1 MRTRFSE
8 NKKHIFS
15 GAELAARI
23 SQKTRPWLPIWGIF
37 KCQGWSPWDFQQ
49 SSISNMYRPLNL
61 PCVPTIQFGHLQL
74 SSPTFHETRPCV
86 VILECLPQGPF
97 SSCYWW
103 SCIIY
108 GPKGGRSTSRWD
120 GLHSPKALWLALVF
134 NFDLLTQGSQGHD
147 PSLENPNCFVFLM
160 IWVDPTLLERLY
172 RWECLKTETARMRS
186 TCTFAFRH
194 PEEEYLPKITSA
206 RGNMGMSK
214 NWRRQQ
220 SLVLNHI
227 KRPSMR
233 GFSVVALVEKHI
245 YWI

>member
-8 NKKHIFS
+8 NKKDIFS

-147 PSLENPNCFVFLM
+147 PSLETPKLHRVFDDLSRPNSGE
-160 IWVDPTLLERLY
+160 I
-172 RWECLKTETARMRS
+172 RWECLKT
-186 TCTFAFRH
+186 
-194 PEEEYLPKITSA
+194 
-206 RGNMGMSK
+206 
-214 NWRRQQ
+214 
-220 SLVLNHI
+220 
-227 KRPSMR
+227 
-233 GFSVVALVEKHI
+233 
-245 YWI
+245 